1 MLVFVPLAPADL
13 ADWAT
18 SGKRDVTGFAATPV
32 FLETFDLSAHD
43 IEDADLTLLEVAGIA
58 GLLTHGD
65 RLVAVCEAPAAG
77 AEPAEFGAV
86 VAERV
91 RWSAVESLFTDDE
104 AGAARAASV
113 AEALAGVELDEAWDD
128 DAVTDL
134 LRGTELLWH
143 GSSEW
148 ERLSH

>member
-58 GLLTHGD
+58 GLLTHGV
-65 RLVAVCEAPAAG
+65 RLVAVCEATAAG

-148 ERLSH
+148 ARLSH